1 MKYSTPAIILCEFLG
16 SLFLVLS
23 AVSPIILFDQVLESG
38 IAIAVL
44 ADSLA
49 VGFVLF
55 GLIEIFGPISGA
67 HFNPAVSVALAIT
80 GRTKWVHVP
89 SYIISQ
95 VLGGIVGVLFSHL
108 MFYHQIPKILSIS
121 VKVRSGGNYVAEI
134 LGTFILLIAILLLIH
149 YQSDKLAL
157 IIGLIVGGEL
167 ITTSS
172 TMFANPQ
179 VTLART
185 LTYSQAGIR
194 PMDAAIFIIMQLVG
208 MLLAV
213 GTWKFLEKS
222 QLPKS

>member
-1 MKYSTPAIILCEFLG
+1 
-16 SLFLVLS
+16 
-23 AVSPIILFDQVLESG
+23 
-38 IAIAVL
+38 
-44 ADSLA
+44 
-49 VGFVLF
+49 
-55 GLIEIFGPISGA
+55 
-67 HFNPAVSVALAIT
+67 
-80 GRTKWVHVP
+80 
-89 SYIISQ
+89 
-95 VLGGIVGVLFSHL
+95 

>member
-1 MKYSTPAIILCEFLG
+1 M
-16 SLFLVLS
+16 
-23 AVSPIILFDQVLESG
+23 
-38 IAIAVL
+38 AIAVL

-80 GRTKWVHVP
+80 GKIKWKVVP

-95 VLGGIVGVLFSHL
+95 ILGGLVGVFCSHL
-108 MFYHQIPKILSIS
+108 MFYHQIPKVLSIS
-121 VKVRSGGNYVAEI
+121 EKVRSGGNYVAEV
-134 LGTFILLIAILLLIH
+134 LGTFILLVAILLLIH
-149 YQSDKLAL
+149 YQSDKIAL

-179 VTLART
+179 VTLARIF
-185 LTYSQAGIR
+185 TYSQAGIR
-194 PMDAAIFIIMQLVG
+194 PTDAVVFIIMQLVG

-222 QLPKS
+222 QLPKP